1 MIVLDALLL
10 VVVLSMGVPVGVLS
24 VQVLAAA
31 SGLLMDAVVC
41 GHDGD
46 YIGLLAWLNLGAA
59 REVSGEPDAPIEAL
73 VRSPAVAER
82 LRERLAAHNAEH
94 PASSTRVERV
104 LLLAEPPQL
113 DADEIT
119 DKGYVNQRAVL
130 ARRRER
136 VLELFTGGDAVILLP

>member
-1 MIVLDALLL
+1 NLRVA
-10 VVVLSMGVPVGVLS
+10 
-24 VQVLAAA
+24 VLAAA

-41 GHDGD
+41 GHNGD
-46 YIGLLAWLNLGAA
+46 HVGLLAWLNLGPA
-59 REVSGEPDAPIEAL
+59 RDLAGDPDATMDAL
-73 VRSPAVAER
+73 VGAPAVAER
-82 LRERLAAHNAEH
+82 LRELLGAYNADH

-130 ARRRER
+130 RRRHQR
-136 VLELFTGGDAVILLP
+136 VQELYTGGDPVIVLP